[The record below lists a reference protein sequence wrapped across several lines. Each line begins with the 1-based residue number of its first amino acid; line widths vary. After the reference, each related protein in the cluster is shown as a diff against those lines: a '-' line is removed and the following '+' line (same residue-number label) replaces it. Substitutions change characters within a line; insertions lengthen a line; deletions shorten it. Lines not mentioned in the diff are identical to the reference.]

1 MSVFHTK
8 QLPGLLAREG
18 GEKYTNH
25 PSDRGGPTK
34 WGVTAATLGQY
45 RGLGRAAT
53 PAEVQALTRAEA
65 AALYESEYWVKPGYA
80 SIEPLSERI
89 AEELLDTGVN
99 MGTGIPGKWLQ
110 RSLNALNRRG
120 RDYGELPLTGN
131 IGPMTREALK
141 GLIRARGQAG
151 AEDAV
156 LKLLNG
162 LQAVRYLELAEK
174 RQPNE
179 DFMFGWLAQRVG
191 L

>member
-45 RGLGRAAT
+45 RRLGRAAT
-53 PAEVQALTRAEA
+53 PAEVQALTRDEA

-80 SIEPLSERI
+80 RIEPLSERI

-99 MGTGIPGKWLQ
+99 MGVGVPGRWLQ
-110 RSLNALNRRG
+110 RALNALNRQG
-120 RDYGELPLTGN
+120 RDYRDIDVDNAIGN
-131 IGPMTREALK
+131 GTRDALAA
-141 GLIRARGQAG
+141 LIRVRGKAG

-156 LKLLNG
+156 LKLLNA
-162 LQAVRYLELAEK
+162 LQAVRYLELSENRTK
-174 RQPNE
+174 NE
-179 DFMFGWLAQRVG
+179 DFMYGWLANRVG

>member
-1 MSVFHTK
+1 MSVFDTK

-34 WGVTAATLGQY
+34 WGVTAAKLGEF
-45 RGLGRAAT
+45 RRLGRAAT
-53 PAEVQALTRAEA
+53 PDEVKALTREEA
-65 AALYESEYWVKPGYA
+65 ANIYRTDFWVRPGYA
-80 SIEPLSERI
+80 LLEPLSERI

-99 MGTGIPGKWLQ
+99 MGVGVPGRWLQ
-110 RSLNALNRRG
+110 RALNALNRQG
-120 RDYGELPLTGN
+120 RDYRDIAVDNAIGN
-131 IGPMTREALK
+131 GTRDALAA
-141 GLIRARGQAG
+141 LIRVRGKAG

-162 LQAVRYLELAEK
+162 LQAARYLELSEK
-174 RQPNE
+174 RTANE
-179 DFMFGWLAQRVG
+179 DFMFGWLANRVG